1 MLDKLSILG
10 AVASALQ
17 IFEMAVAI
25 TIGVVARILLRLRDN
40 TSLGEVY
47 SNVKKY
53 RQRLCEE
60 VDDAFAYKDL
70 RHNLDNIIME
80 IESLRRNPKMFTILR
95 CHSLKFQDMFEKAVE
110 EFNFQMSLKGN
121 KERQAIA
128 EYFRDVLESIKTQVE
143 RDGDQTRSEIAQSA
157 KIIIEH
163 GNINEYLTKIEGEF
177 VPNQE
182 DITWYKEVNGRSFR
196 LWDLH
201 HRHESQITND
211 SIPSARLDGS
221 ELSIIA
227 SINIDDVYQKRDT
240 AVEFFEYL
248 TRIKRRRGKDISP
261 YVGLAKHGNCIHV
274 LQIFS
279 PPELVEQL
287 DSNISERPRDE
298 LVQIINSLTQEFR
311 FFLVNQ
317 FIKDGFSNFPDLRVF
332 EDMQRSMLF
341 LFAGNIEVS
350 LSFCWRIGTQ
360 NGELMTHVVV
370 SISRYLISSL
380 SELQAANGYRVVVL
394 ELIYILKITF
404 EEDAHF

>member
-60 VDDAFAYKDL
+60 EIPVDDAFAYKDL
-70 RHNLDNIIME
+70 HHNLDNIIME

-95 CHSLKFQDMFEKAVE
+95 CHSLKFQDMFEKAVK

-128 EYFRDVLESIKTQVE
+128 NFLESVKTQVE

-163 GNINEYLTKIEGEF
+163 GNISEYLTKIEGEF

-182 DITWYKEVNGRSFR
+182 DITWYKEVNGHSFR
-196 LWDLH
+196 LWDYVIH
-201 HRHESQITND
+201 MNHR
-211 SIPSARLDGS
+211 
-221 ELSIIA
+221 
-227 SINIDDVYQKRDT
+227 
-240 AVEFFEYL
+240 
-248 TRIKRRRGKDISP
+248 
-261 YVGLAKHGNCIHV
+261 
-274 LQIFS
+274 
-279 PPELVEQL
+279 
-287 DSNISERPRDE
+287 
-298 LVQIINSLTQEFR
+298 
-311 FFLVNQ
+311 
-317 FIKDGFSNFPDLRVF
+317 
-332 EDMQRSMLF
+332 
-341 LFAGNIEVS
+341 
-350 LSFCWRIGTQ
+350 
-360 NGELMTHVVV
+360 
-370 SISRYLISSL
+370 
-380 SELQAANGYRVVVL
+380 
-394 ELIYILKITF
+394 
-404 EEDAHF
+404 